1 MNIFH
6 STPIKRYSCVVPFHK
21 AFDLV
26 GDLICTGYVEIETT
40 HEEDTKSG
48 FFIVLSRI
56 RALKVKLEKLLEVI

>member
-40 HEEDTKSG
+40 HE
-48 FFIVLSRI
+48 
-56 RALKVKLEKLLEVI
+56 